1 MDIWYHN
8 DMMGS
13 GMTDLGCGKSWLST
27 LNEMEDSIRD
37 LQEFVG
43 GGTWHVMDGMEKT
56 CFDLDLKI
64 RSSPYAIHTHDTYT
78 HTGRETSINV
88 FNDTKKKKREMVM
101 AVFTSKKKET
111 DEKR

>member
-1 MDIWYHN
+1 M
-8 DMMGS
+8 
-13 GMTDLGCGKSWLST
+13 ST

>member
-43 GGTWHVMDGMEKT
+43 GGYMACNGWNGK
-56 CFDLDLKI
+56 
-64 RSSPYAIHTHDTYT
+64 
-78 HTGRETSINV
+78 NV
-88 FNDTKKKKREMVM
+88 F
-101 AVFTSKKKET
+101 
-111 DEKR
+111 